1 MRTPLTKSFLTLVLG
16 TVAACS
22 SSGTL
27 ELNPGTIDWGEV
39 DFHNNECMDCDCA
52 DGCGLTPLF
61 LNNVGEGPLE
71 IQMPNGFD
79 DTHLCIDGY
88 ESEKGLNL
96 GTLAPGEFFLLNVSV
111 CGYAAGELNTEA
123 ETDPRPVT
131 GTLRFTTDGN
141 PADVSGSFSFIPVR
155 NQE

>member
-1 MRTPLTKSFLTLVLG
+1 MRIPLTKGLLTLVLG
-16 TVAACS
+16 TMAACS

-27 ELNPGTIDWGEV
+27 ELDPGTLAWGEV
-39 DFHNNECMDCDCA
+39 DFHNDECMDCDCA

-61 LNNVGEGPLE
+61 LNNVGDGPLD

-96 GTLAPGEFFLLNVSV
+96 GTLEPGEFFLLNVSV
-111 CGYAAGELNTEA
+111 CGYVAGELNTES

-131 GTLRFTTDGN
+131 GKLRFTTDGN
-141 PADVSGSFSFIPVR
+141 PADVSASFSFVPVR
-155 NQE
+155 IQE

>member
-1 MRTPLTKSFLTLVLG
+1 MRPPLTKSFLTLLG
-16 TVAACS
+16 AVVACS

-27 ELNPGTIDWGEV
+27 ELDPGTLEWGEV
-39 DFHNNECMDCDCA
+39 NFHNNECMDCACT

-61 LNNVGEGPLE
+61 LNNVGEAPLE
-71 IQMPNGFD
+71 ILMPNGFD
-79 DTHLCIDGY
+79 DDHLCIDGY

-96 GTLAPGEFFLLNVSV
+96 GTLEPGEFFLLNVSV
-111 CGYAAGELNTEA
+111 CGYEAGELNTES

-131 GTLRFTTDGN
+131 GNLRFTTDGN
-141 PADVSGSFSFIPVR
+141 PSDISAPFSFIPVR